1 MTEKIIAKIKR
12 YPFQTGIAVG
22 IIVCLFLSLF
32 FSLFRDHGK
41 TLSGNSDIIREDYLR
56 MTINAYTENQ
66 DAQLAAWR
74 FSHLGGDSGKT
85 LRLME
90 ADTSIEP
97 YDIASFAKAVEKEEV
112 FVNKTTDST
121 SNSVPGTPTNP
132 KKGIS
137 GAGKVILILF
147 ITAAAAAIALY
158 AGSLIKTK
166 KKQKRRDTVSKLF
179 RDETPINMVQT
190 NQSSMDKP
198 EKKAESRNS
207 APDFNLDS
215 LFAVPETKPITQEP
229 VYRADSDDPDEIEIP
244 AEDDTDINNEAGEAA
259 AMLSGDAEDVS
270 AAVSEETEY
279 VEKHPEEDGKEEEE
293 EEEEEEENFESE
305 NGGTDEEAEADNK
318 AVSAPERVVIGLKD
332 AEPEASGY
340 GLRFT
345 DSRYDIRETEGY
357 TRKAEEAEVSEPEN
371 PLIEDESAPESDDP
385 LLKMIRN
392 ANTASSA
399 LDESTDEP
407 PVDFITEPEVP
418 EEDETQNDMI
428 IHYRSTYRIGND
440 MFDEIFSIDQGD
452 NFRGE
457 CGIGIGETLNNTEPK
472 AVTAFE
478 IWLFDR
484 DDIHTATNYL
494 LSDFAAQNEKIS
506 ERLRQHGSCNA
517 IRKNAVYT
525 LETRTLLMNLEILDL
540 EYGSEM
546 QEKNSY
552 FTAVTFD
559 ISVRSKPA
567 AQ

>member
-22 IIVCLFLSLF
+22 VIVCLFLSLF
-32 FSLFRDHGK
+32 FSMFRDHGK

-56 MTINAYTENQ
+56 MTINAYTENR

-90 ADTSIEP
+90 ADTSIDP

-121 SNSVPGTPTNP
+121 SNSAPGTPTNP

-147 ITAAAAAIALY
+147 IIAVAAAIVLY

-166 KKQKRRDTVSKLF
+166 KKQKRRDNVSKLF
-179 RDETPINMVQT
+179 QDETPINMVQT
-190 NQSSMDKP
+190 NQASMDEP
-198 EKKAESRNS
+198 EKKEESRDS

-215 LFAVPETKPITQEP
+215 LFAVPEKKPITQEP
-229 VYRADSDDPDEIEIP
+229 SCRADSDEPDVIEVPSENDP
-244 AEDDTDINNEAGEAA
+244 DINNDAGESAAMPVRDAA
-259 AMLSGDAEDVS
+259 A
-270 AAVSEETEY
+270 EETEY
-279 VEKHPEEDGKEEEE
+279 VEKLSEEEDDDDDDFK
-293 EEEEEEENFESE
+293 SE
-305 NGGTDEEAEADNK
+305 NNIPDEEAEPDHRAEP
-318 AVSAPERVVIGLKD
+318 AHESVVIGLKD

-345 DSRYDIRETEGY
+345 DSRHDIRDSEGDML
-357 TRKAEEAEVSEPEN
+357 KAEEAEVSETEKQDIPN

-392 ANTASSA
+392 ANTVSTA
-399 LDESTDEP
+399 LDESPTEP
-407 PVDFITEPEVP
+407 AVDFITEPEAH
-418 EEDETQNDMI
+418 EEDEPQNDMI
-428 IHYRSTYRIGND
+428 IHYQSTYRIGND

-506 ERLRQHGSCNA
+506 ERLRQHGSCNL

-559 ISVRSKPA
+559 ISVRSKPV

>member
-22 IIVCLFLSLF
+22 VIVCLFLSLF

-56 MTINAYTENQ
+56 MTINAYTENR

-90 ADTSIEP
+90 ADTSIDP

-121 SNSVPGTPTNP
+121 SNSAPGTPTNP

-147 ITAAAAAIALY
+147 IIAVAAAIVLY

-166 KKQKRRDTVSKLF
+166 KKQKRRDNVSKLF
-179 RDETPINMVQT
+179 QDETPINMVQT
-190 NQSSMDKP
+190 NRSSMDEP
-198 EKKAESRNS
+198 EKKEESRDS

-215 LFAVPETKPITQEP
+215 LFAVPEKKPITQEP
-229 VYRADSDDPDEIEIP
+229 SCRVDSDEPDVLEVPSEDDPDIS
-244 AEDDTDINNEAGEAA
+244 NNAVESA
-259 AMLSGDAEDVS
+259 AMPVRDTVA
-270 AAVSEETEY
+270 EETEY
-279 VEKHPEEDGKEEEE
+279 VEKHSEEDDDEEED
-293 EEEEEEENFESE
+293 FKSE
-305 NGGTDEEAEADNK
+305 NNIPDEETEPDQR
-318 AVSAPERVVIGLKD
+318 AVPAHESVVIGLKD

-345 DSRYDIRETEGY
+345 DSRHDIRDSEGDML
-357 TRKAEEAEVSEPEN
+357 KAEEAEVSETEKQDIPN

-392 ANTASSA
+392 ANTVSTA
-399 LDESTDEP
+399 LDESPTEP
-407 PVDFITEPEVP
+407 TVDFITEPEAQ
-418 EEDETQNDMI
+418 EEDEPQNDMI
-428 IHYRSTYRIGND
+428 IHYQSTYRIGND

-506 ERLRQHGSCNA
+506 ERLRQHGSCNL

-559 ISVRSKPA
+559 ISVRSKPV

>member
-22 IIVCLFLSLF
+22 VIVCLFLSLF

-90 ADTSIEP
+90 ADTSIDP

-121 SNSVPGTPTNP
+121 SNSAPGTPTNP

-147 ITAAAAAIALY
+147 IIAVAAAIVLY

-166 KKQKRRDTVSKLF
+166 KKQKRRDNVSKLF
-179 RDETPINMVQT
+179 QDETPINMVQT
-190 NQSSMDKP
+190 NRSSMDEP
-198 EKKAESRNS
+198 EKKEESRDS

-215 LFAVPETKPITQEP
+215 LFAVPEKKPITQEP
-229 VYRADSDDPDEIEIP
+229 SCRADSDEPDVIEVPSEDDPDISNDAVESAAMP
-244 AEDDTDINNEAGEAA
+244 VRDAA
-259 AMLSGDAEDVS
+259 A
-270 AAVSEETEY
+270 EETEY
-279 VEKHPEEDGKEEEE
+279 VEKHSEEDDDEEED
-293 EEEEEEENFESE
+293 FKSE
-305 NGGTDEEAEADNK
+305 NNIPDEETEPDQR
-318 AVSAPERVVIGLKD
+318 AVPAHESVVIGLKD

-345 DSRYDIRETEGY
+345 DSRHDIRDSEGDML
-357 TRKAEEAEVSEPEN
+357 KAEEAEVSETEKQDIPN

-392 ANTASSA
+392 ANTVSTA
-399 LDESTDEP
+399 LDESPTEP
-407 PVDFITEPEVP
+407 AVDFITEPEAP
-418 EEDETQNDMI
+418 EEDEPQNDMI
-428 IHYRSTYRIGND
+428 IHYQSTYRIGND

-506 ERLRQHGSCNA
+506 ERLRQHGSCNL

-559 ISVRSKPA
+559 ISVRSKPV